1 MRTIQWASVMCF
13 AFAAGGCVAD
23 TAGSAEPTDLGTDQE
38 ALGAN
43 LAFPVDFTNCTEMAS
58 LAPVPVSAVRSR
70 VPSSYAL
77 ANEAAGTTFIV
88 VRIANCQN
96 TSVAGH
102 ATGAGTVAQVGV
114 NLVSPDGTGDIN
126 NYALWYYTTN
136 ARLFARLRAIGVS
149 AAQFVPDISYQFTS
163 TGAGTGNLQIRVPG
177 DPAFTVGGPV
187 VVPTAAAVPYTANW
201 WQDSRRGSVRMNTP
215 IPAIQ
220 FSSAT
225 MTLRTARHSE
235 LGSLFGAS
243 TVTFPIFDSYNRFPA
258 AHMNVAYR

>member
-1 MRTIQWASVMCF
+1 MRTIQWASVVCF
-13 AFAAGGCVAD
+13 GLAAGGCVAD
-23 TAGSAEPTDLGTDQE
+23 TGSTEPMDIGTDQE

-88 VRIANCQN
+88 VRIANCQG

-102 ATGAGTVAQVGV
+102 ATGPGTVAQVGV

-149 AAQFVPDISYQFTS
+149 AAQFVPNISYQFTS

-177 DPAFTVGGPV
+177 APAFTVGGPV

-201 WQDSRRGSVRMNTP
+201 WEDSRRGSVRMNTP

-225 MTLRTARHSE
+225 MTLRTGRHSA
-235 LGSLFGAS
+235 LGDIFGAS
-243 TVTFPIFDSYNRFPA
+243 TVTFPIFDSYNTFPA